1 MGMVPGGGMSELPR
15 YRQILEVLRDR
26 IARGEYKLGGLLPTE
41 ADLCAE
47 FATSRYTVREAL
59 RRLVQQG
66 LLSRRQKTGTIVIAR
81 DVRPTYVQS
90 IGSVAELFQ
99 FSVDTHFV
107 VLGTERV
114 EAPPPPVPDSGEQW
128 QRIDGIRSEHRGG
141 RHICY
146 NMSYIP
152 ARLADLAEKM
162 PASFGP
168 FYTLLADQ
176 AQEPITHV
184 VQEITAAPMPAH
196 VAAALN
202 LPQNTNGLCVHR
214 RYVSAP
220 GVLIASFNWHEAE
233 QFVFRMELGR
243 SGSVA

>member
-1 MGMVPGGGMSELPR
+1 
-15 YRQILEVLRDR
+15 
-26 IARGEYKLGGLLPTE
+26 
-41 ADLCAE
+41 
-47 FATSRYTVREAL
+47 
-59 RRLVQQG
+59 
-66 LLSRRQKTGTIVIAR
+66 
-81 DVRPTYVQS
+81 
-90 IGSVAELFQ
+90 
-99 FSVDTHFV
+99 
-107 VLGTERV
+107 
-114 EAPPPPVPDSGEQW
+114 
-128 QRIDGIRSEHRGG
+128 
-141 RHICY
+141 
-146 NMSYIP
+146 
-152 ARLADLAEKM
+152 M

-214 RYVSAP
+214 RYVSAL